1 MLFTHSFLWLPMG
14 TGRPRLAAAQVVFE
28 AKRSMGGQGGGLL
41 VGPPKHSR
49 KPVVASEGGSSTLPT
64 SFIVKAGSC

>member
-1 MLFTHSFLWLPMG
+1 MG

-41 VGPPKHSR
+41 VAPQKNSG
-49 KPVVASEGGSSTLPT
+49 KPVVAHVTTKRVLSHTNSS
-64 SFIVKAGSC
+64 K